1 MGSDWGT
8 TAHFPDGSIPPHY
21 LFRLWQPHHLRP
33 LYPLVWAWL
42 LALRFACEGGVGIA
56 LTRASRGTRHGS
68 TRAGVQ
74 HRALSHMDIRDSHTH
89 IVIVVVDSHVPDASP
104 DTALLYVR
112 VACPVRVLGSL
123 LVNEVPA
130 TRAPRRSPSFSLG
143 PAQVLTSGSVRRAS
157 VRYPHR

>member
-1 MGSDWGT
+1 MGDYSS
-8 TAHFPDGSIPPHY
+8 F
-21 LFRLWQPHHLRP
+21 
-33 LYPLVWAWL
+33 
-42 LALRFACEGGVGIA
+42 
-56 LTRASRGTRHGS
+56 SRWVNTPS
-68 TRAGVQ
+68 LSV
-74 HRALSHMDIRDSHTH
+74 RALAAASSSAAKPTCVGLVVGTSLRLRGGCWHSPDAGLERDSARQYSCRSPAQSTLSHGRRDSHTH